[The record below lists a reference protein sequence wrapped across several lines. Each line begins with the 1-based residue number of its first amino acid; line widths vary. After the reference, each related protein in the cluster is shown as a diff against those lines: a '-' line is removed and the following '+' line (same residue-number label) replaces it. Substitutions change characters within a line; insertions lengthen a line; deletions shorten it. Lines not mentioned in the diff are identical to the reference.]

1 VGFELRM
8 MAHASARLREAPM
21 DDDDP
26 MMQNAYIDSTHLHAR
41 ALIDFFLKVPKW
53 GLLLFPWVS

>member
-1 VGFELRM
+1 
-8 MAHASARLREAPM
+8 
-21 DDDDP
+21 